1 LIAMINEILV
11 CLEGSASSDRAT
23 ATAIGI
29 ARELGAGLVGL
40 AIVDEPD
47 IRAGAATSIGGA
59 SFKQHRDEVLLQD
72 AQKQIAEYLGRFE
85 TRCREAGLAP
95 RLLEQR
101 GRPSEKILE
110 EMQAH
115 DLTLIGRHVNFL
127 FETRS
132 EDGRTRDSVL
142 HRAGK
147 PVIVVPESA
156 TPSGPDVMVA
166 FDGSSASKRA
176 LRAFAESG
184 LAHDRK
190 VYVASVHDDGEE
202 AWEMATR
209 GVEFLAALAVAS
221 RPRSVVSA
229 LPIADAILELRAKLR
244 AGMLVSGAYTRS
256 RLSELIWG
264 SVTHTLLEKTPVPLF
279 LHH

>member
-1 LIAMINEILV
+1 MIKDILV
-11 CLEGSASSDRAT
+11 CLEGSPSSERAT
-23 ATAIGI
+23 DLGIEI
-29 ARELGAGLVGL
+29 AREQSARLAGL
-40 AIVDEPD
+40 AIVDEPN
-47 IRAGAATSIGGA
+47 IRGGAATSIGGA
-59 SFKQHRDEVLLQD
+59 SFKQHRDEVLLED
-72 AQKQIAEYLGRFE
+72 AHKQAVEYLARFE
-85 TRCREAGLAP
+85 TRCREAGLTP
-95 RLLEQR
+95 RMLEAR
-101 GRPSEKILE
+101 GRPDAKILE

-127 FETRS
+127 FETKS
-132 EDGRTRDSVL
+132 EDAQTRDNVL

-147 PVIVVPESA
+147 PVVVVPEEPA
-156 TPSGPDVMVA
+156 KAGGDILVA
-166 FDGSSASKRA
+166 FDGSSAAKRA

-184 LAHDRK
+184 LAHGRK
-190 VYVASVHDDGEE
+190 VFVASVDDDGEQ

-209 GVEFLAALAVAS
+209 GVDFLAALAVAS

-229 LPIADAILELRAKLR
+229 LPIADAILELRAKLG
-244 AGMLVSGAYTRS
+244 AGMLVTGAYTRS

>member
-1 LIAMINEILV
+1 V
-11 CLEGSASSDRAT
+11 
-23 ATAIGI
+23 
-29 ARELGAGLVGL
+29 
-40 AIVDEPD
+40 
-47 IRAGAATSIGGA
+47 
-59 SFKQHRDEVLLQD
+59 
-72 AQKQIAEYLGRFE
+72 EYLARFE
-85 TRCREAGLAP
+85 TRCREAGLTP
-95 RLLEQR
+95 RMLEAR
-101 GRPSEKILE
+101 GRPDAKILE

-127 FETRS
+127 FETKS
-132 EDGRTRDSVL
+132 EDAQTRDNVL

-147 PVIVVPESA
+147 PVVVVPEEPA
-156 TPSGPDVMVA
+156 KAGGDILVA
-166 FDGSSASKRA
+166 FDGSSAAKRA

-184 LAHDRK
+184 LAHGRK
-190 VYVASVHDDGEE
+190 VFVASVDDDGEQ

-209 GVEFLAALAVAS
+209 GVDFLAALAVAS

-229 LPIADAILELRAKLR
+229 LPIADAILELRAKLG
-244 AGMLVSGAYTRS
+244 AGMLVTGAYTRS

>member
-1 LIAMINEILV
+1 MIKDILV
-11 CLEGSASSDRAT
+11 CLEGSPSSERAT
-23 ATAIGI
+23 DLSIEL
-29 ARELGAGLVGL
+29 ARELSARLAGLGV
-40 AIVDEPD
+40 VDEPT
-47 IRAGAATSIGGA
+47 IRAGAATGIGGS

-72 AQKQIAEYLGRFE
+72 AQKQIAEYLARFE
-85 TRCREAGLAP
+85 ARCREAGLAP
-95 RLLEQR
+95 RLIEQR
-101 GRPSEKILE
+101 GKPSEKILE
-110 EMQAH
+110 EMKAH
-115 DLTLIGRHVNFL
+115 YITLIGRHVNFL

-132 EDGRTRDSVL
+132 EDERTRDSVL

-147 PVIVVPESA
+147 PVIVVPENS
-156 TPSGPDVMVA
+156 TPSGPDILIA
-166 FDGSSASKRA
+166 WDGSSAAKRA

-190 VYVASVHDDGEE
+190 IYVCSVHDDGEE

-209 GVEFLAALAVAS
+209 GVDFLAALAVAS
-221 RPRSVVSA
+221 RPRSIVSA
-229 LPIADAILELRAKLR
+229 LPIAEAILELRAKLR
-244 AGMLVSGAYTRS
+244 AGMLVTGAYTRS